1 MLTVCR
7 RCLAGVGTMIVW
19 AASAFCVDAPALA
32 APGAPPP
39 PLPVVDPTPSDWQ
52 PKYPFPFDATRKNVT
67 DADII
72 AEREMCQWFT
82 AQYKPLQR
90 QIDQVGFD
98 LLAAN
103 NDWSVPGLPDEADAV
118 TANIDQ
124 TISFLTPRT
133 TMLTQSQDVVGDVYF
148 PIYQGESFY
157 RLWQHLSNV
166 GVGIRARNTA
176 WIYGPSNQRVKHWGS
191 KIEHSHVCD

>member
-1 MLTVCR
+1 
-7 RCLAGVGTMIVW
+7 
-19 AASAFCVDAPALA
+19 
-32 APGAPPP
+32 
-39 PLPVVDPTPSDWQ
+39 LPVFVPTPSDWQ
-52 PKYPFPFDATRKNVT
+52 PKYPYPFDATRKNVT
-67 DADII
+67 DTDIT

-103 NDWSVPGLPDEADAV
+103 NDWLVAGLQAEADAV
-118 TANIDQ
+118 IANIDQ
-124 TISFLTPRT
+124 TVGFLTPRT
-133 TMLTQSQDVVGDVYF
+133 TMLTQSQDAVGNVYF

-166 GVGIRARNTA
+166 GVGLKARNTA
-176 WIYGPSNQRVKHWGS
+176 WVYGPSNQRVKHWGS
-191 KIEHSHVCD
+191 RIERSHVCD